1 MRIKSSY
8 KDYKKILTT
17 VIYCYIL
24 NITVRKE
31 EKMNIIISNS
41 SSEPIYEQIKKAIK
55 QAIYTNELKEEEIL
69 PSVRALANDLKISF
83 LTVKKAYDELEAE
96 GFIKTVQGKGSYVLP
111 KNLELLREEKL
122 KEIEKN
128 ISTVVKLS
136 KIYGITEEEVINLIK
151 IMFEEDL

>member
-31 EKMNIIISNS
+31 EKMNIISSNS
-41 SSEPIYEQIKKAIK
+41 SSDPLYEQIKKAIK

>member
-17 VIYCYIL
+17 VIYCYTL

-41 SSEPIYEQIKKAIK
+41 SSDPLYEQIKKAIK

>member
-41 SSEPIYEQIKKAIK
+41 SSDPLYEQIKKAIK

-122 KEIEKN
+122 KEI
-128 ISTVVKLS
+128 
-136 KIYGITEEEVINLIK
+136 
-151 IMFEEDL
+151 

>member
-1 MRIKSSY
+1 MCIKSSY

-41 SSEPIYEQIKKAIK
+41 SSDPLYEQIKKAIK

-96 GFIKTVQGKGSYVLP
+96 GFIKTVQGKGSYVLH

>member
-8 KDYKKILTT
+8 KDYKKILIT

-41 SSEPIYEQIKKAIK
+41 SSDPLYEQIKKAIK

>member
-1 MRIKSSY
+1 
-8 KDYKKILTT
+8 
-17 VIYCYIL
+17 
-24 NITVRKE
+24 
-31 EKMNIIISNS
+31 MNIIISNS

-55 QAIYTNELKEEEIL
+55 QSIYSNELKEEESL
-69 PSVRALANDLKISF
+69 PSVRVLANDLKISF

-122 KEIEKN
+122 KDIEKN

-136 KIYGITEEEVINLIK
+136 KIYGITEEEVINLVK
-151 IMFEEDL
+151 IIFEEDL

>member
-1 MRIKSSY
+1 M
-8 KDYKKILTT
+8 
-17 VIYCYIL
+17 
-24 NITVRKE
+24 
-31 EKMNIIISNS
+31 
-41 SSEPIYEQIKKAIK
+41 
-55 QAIYTNELKEEEIL
+55 
-69 PSVRALANDLKISF
+69 
-83 LTVKKAYDELEAE
+83 
-96 GFIKTVQGKGSYVLP
+96 LP

>member
-1 MRIKSSY
+1 
-8 KDYKKILTT
+8 
-17 VIYCYIL
+17 
-24 NITVRKE
+24 
-31 EKMNIIISNS
+31 MNIIISNS
-41 SSEPIYEQIKKAIK
+41 SSDPLYEQIKKAIK

-136 KIYGITEEEVINLIK
+136 KIYGITEAEVINLIK

>member
-1 MRIKSSY
+1 MCIKSSY

-17 VIYCYIL
+17 VICCYIL

-41 SSEPIYEQIKKAIK
+41 SSDPLYEQIKKAIK

>member
-41 SSEPIYEQIKKAIK
+41 SSDPLYEQIKKAIK

-83 LTVKKAYDELEAE
+83 LTVKKAYDELEVE

>member
-1 MRIKSSY
+1 MK
-8 KDYKKILTT
+8 
-17 VIYCYIL
+17 
-24 NITVRKE
+24 
-31 EKMNIIISNS
+31 IIINTSLMV
-41 SSEPIYEQIKKAIK
+41 PIYEQIVDQIK
-55 QAIYTNELKEEEIL
+55 MLIRNGELKENDNL
-69 PSVRALANDLKISF
+69 PSVRTLSKELKISA

-122 KEIEKN
+122 KELEKN

-151 IMFEEDL
+151 IMFEED

>member
-41 SSEPIYEQIKKAIK
+41 SSDPIYEQIKKAIK

>member
-1 MRIKSSY
+1 MCIKSSY

-41 SSEPIYEQIKKAIK
+41 SSDPLYEQIKKAIK

-83 LTVKKAYDELEAE
+83 LTVKKSL
-96 GFIKTVQGKGSYVLP
+96 
-111 KNLELLREEKL
+111 
-122 KEIEKN
+122 
-128 ISTVVKLS
+128 
-136 KIYGITEEEVINLIK
+136 
-151 IMFEEDL
+151 

>member
-1 MRIKSSY
+1 
-8 KDYKKILTT
+8 
-17 VIYCYIL
+17 
-24 NITVRKE
+24 
-31 EKMNIIISNS
+31 MNIIISNS

-55 QAIYTNELKEEEIL
+55 QAIYTNELKKEEIL
-69 PSVRALANDLKISF
+69 PSVRVLANDLKISF

-122 KEIEKN
+122 KELEKN

-151 IMFEEDL
+151 IMFEED

>member
-17 VIYCYIL
+17 VIYCYVL

-41 SSEPIYEQIKKAIK
+41 SSDPLYEQIKKAIK

>member
-1 MRIKSSY
+1 MCIKSSY
-8 KDYKKILTT
+8 KDYKKILIT

-41 SSEPIYEQIKKAIK
+41 SSDPLYEQIKKAIK

>member
-1 MRIKSSY
+1 MCIKSSY

-41 SSEPIYEQIKKAIK
+41 SSDPLYEQIKKAIK

-83 LTVKKAYDELEAE
+83 LTVKKAYDEL
-96 GFIKTVQGKGSYVLP
+96 
-111 KNLELLREEKL
+111 
-122 KEIEKN
+122 
-128 ISTVVKLS
+128 
-136 KIYGITEEEVINLIK
+136 
-151 IMFEEDL
+151 

>member
-1 MRIKSSY
+1 MCIKSSY

-41 SSEPIYEQIKKAIK
+41 SSDPLYEQIKKAIK

-122 KEIEKN
+122 KEIQEY
-128 ISTVVKLS
+128 IE